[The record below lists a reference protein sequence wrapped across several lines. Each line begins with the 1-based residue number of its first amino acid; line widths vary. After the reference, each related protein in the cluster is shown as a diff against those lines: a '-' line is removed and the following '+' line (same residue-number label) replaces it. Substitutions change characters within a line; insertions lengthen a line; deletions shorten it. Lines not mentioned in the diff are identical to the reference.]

1 MSRHP
6 ISEVKD
12 KVDFTLNVAGIN
24 VLSQVGLNPS
34 FPPIARLILFRARSL
49 SYCLAHILNRSL
61 KLLRF
66 TACLPTP
73 GMLYKCYL

>member
-24 VLSQVGLNPS
+24 VLSQVGSNPS
-34 FPPIARLILFRARSL
+34 FLNLEL
-49 SYCLAHILNRSL
+49 HILRMLQNI
-61 KLLRF
+61 
-66 TACLPTP
+66 TCLT
-73 GMLYKCYL
+73 GGSKGV